1 MAFFDEISKKI
12 TSTGQSAVKKTKDVA
27 EVARLNSLVADE
39 ERNSEALYREIGKLY
54 VKLHQNDCEE
64 QFASLIDSVRKSN
77 NTVLAL
83 KKQIND
89 IKKVSDCPNCGAS
102 VPVNAAFCSVCGNKI
117 EAKSSSQ
124 GSSSLKCS
132 KCGKEVKAG
141 SKFCMECG
149 NKIEP
154 EDNAVVEK
162 SVSSKAALPKI
173 EKKAVDA
180 AEQSLDMRK
189 CPACGHMQKKDMP
202 FCTSCGAK
210 FENAESVKKSVEVK
224 KASIFEKKSEKV
236 NAVPQLSGQ
245 DSDMR
250 KCPACGHMQKKD
262 MHFCT
267 GCGAKFENAESV
279 KKSVEVKKVS
289 IFEKK
294 SEKVNAASQPSG
306 EDSDM
311 RKCPVCGHL
320 QKKELPFCTNCGA
333 DMEAKKNAENPSIQ
347 KKPEPKKTEDTVLAL
362 PTEALLKPD
371 EYKCPVCGNI
381 QKNSFPFCTDCG
393 ARRES
398 KTVETKKEP
407 SPKVPAIEK
416 KLSDFISD
424 VKDKK
429 DKISSDSQE
438 RKCPVCGSVQKND
451 FPFCT
456 ECGAKMDD
464 NKPAA
469 PLTKAAVV
477 EKKLSD
483 IVSDKKDKPAEVS
496 KECKCPVCG
505 SVQKKKFPFCTECG
519 AKIEISDRDSNLSS
533 ADVKGKS
540 EEAPLANKDAG
551 DKLSKVQEVQ
561 QVSAAAFAVS
571 VTEVSAN
578 VAVSAVNE
586 KAADDDD
593 DEDSATVML
602 MPDVSL
608 PPVIPYIVRKKTNE
622 TFRIS
627 KAICKIGRDKGV
639 NDFVVSGNKFIGH
652 THCHIITRNEEY
664 FIVDDNSMNH
674 TFVDDIMIPPNVE
687 VKLTHGKT
695 IKLANE
701 EFEFK
706 IF

>member
-1 MAFFDEISKKI
+1 M
-12 TSTGQSAVKKTKDVA
+12 A

-124 GSSSLKCS
+124 SSSSLKCS

-262 MHFCT
+262 MPFCT

-279 KKSVEVKKVS
+279 KKSVEVKKAS

-294 SEKVNAASQPSG
+294 SKKVNAASQPSG
-306 EDSDM
+306 EDSDT

-333 DMEAKKNAENPSIQ
+333 NMEAKKNAENPSIQ

-381 QKNSFPFCTDCG
+381 QKNS
-393 ARRES
+393 
-398 KTVETKKEP
+398 
-407 SPKVPAIEK
+407 
-416 KLSDFISD
+416 
-424 VKDKK
+424 
-429 DKISSDSQE
+429 
-438 RKCPVCGSVQKND
+438 
-451 FPFCT
+451 
-456 ECGAKMDD
+456 
-464 NKPAA
+464 
-469 PLTKAAVV
+469 
-477 EKKLSD
+477 
-483 IVSDKKDKPAEVS
+483 
-496 KECKCPVCG
+496 
-505 SVQKKKFPFCTECG
+505 FPFCTECG

-586 KAADDDD
+586 KAAEDDDD

-602 MPDVSL
+602 MPDVPL